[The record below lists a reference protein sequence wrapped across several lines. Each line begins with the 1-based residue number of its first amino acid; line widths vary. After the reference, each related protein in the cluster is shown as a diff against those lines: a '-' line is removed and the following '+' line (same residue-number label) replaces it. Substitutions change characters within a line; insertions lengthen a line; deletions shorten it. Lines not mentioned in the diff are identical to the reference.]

1 MRRTAIVYDPFN
13 LRHSLEGHPENYH
26 RLKSTMDLLQEDGM
40 LDQLVK
46 VASTPAPVDAILR
59 VHTPAYLERLQLI
72 TQRGGGHLDADTYV
86 NTDTYQAALL
96 AAGGVI
102 NLVDAVM
109 WKQATN
115 GFALVR
121 PPGHHAL
128 VHNGMGF
135 CIFANA
141 AIAARWA
148 QHQHGVQRVL
158 IVDFDVHHGNGTQD
172 VFYHDPSVL
181 FFSTH
186 QFPYY
191 PGTGATTEMGTETG
205 YGTTVNVPFP
215 PHVGDQGYLD
225 AFQKI
230 LAPLARRFKPEL
242 ILLSAGF
249 DAHWM
254 DPLASMGVSIT
265 GYMALVQELLILAD
279 ELCGGR
285 LVCVLEGGYHL
296 QVLAHSVLST
306 FRTLRGEAQEISD
319 PFGPAP
325 AAERDAASLISR
337 IKTLHGIRDQSHY
350 SLPQRYMDW
359 GDEFG
364 I

>member
-13 LRHSLEGHPENYH
+13 LRHTLDGHPENYR
-26 RLKSTMDLLQEDGM
+26 RLQSTMTLLREDGI
-40 LDQLVK
+40 LDRLITVP
-46 VASTPAPVDAILR
+46 STPAPHESIIM
-59 VHTPAYLERLQLI
+59 VHRPQYLERV
-72 TQRGGGHLDADTYV
+72 QRVAAAGGGRLDPDTYV
-86 NTDTYQAALL
+86 NSDSYEAALRST
-96 AAGGVI
+96 GGLL

-109 WKQATN
+109 WKQAQN

-135 CIFANA
+135 CIFANV

-148 QHQHGVQRVL
+148 QRHHGVQRVL
-158 IVDFDVHHGNGTQD
+158 IIDFDVHHGNGTQD
-172 VFYHDPSVL
+172 IFYDDPNVL
-181 FFSTH
+181 FFSAH

-191 PGTGATTEMGTETG
+191 PGTGAAAEMGG
-205 YGTTVNVPFP
+205 AAAYGATVNVPFP
-215 PHVGDQGYLD
+215 AHVGDAGYLE
-225 AFQKI
+225 AFQRI

-242 ILLSAGF
+242 ILLSAGY

-254 DPLASMGVSIT
+254 DPLASMGLSIT
-265 GYMALVQELLILAD
+265 GYMALVEHLLELAD

-296 QVLAHSVLST
+296 DVLSHAVLST
-306 FRTLRGEAQEISD
+306 FRVLRGDASGPSD

-325 AAERDAASLISR
+325 SQERDASSLLGK
-337 IKTLHGIRDQSHY
+337 IKALHGVRDSTYH
-350 SLPQRYMDW
+350 SLPSKWLDW